1 MTKRPLLGGTSRPC
15 PSQPELFITSINI
28 FCKPNYDKSIEKLFA
43 YPVKFKALGFGRRS
57 CFMQFLKRANIGK
70 EPTGVVE

>member
-1 MTKRPLLGGTSRPC
+1 MIIPL
-15 PSQPELFITSINI
+15 I
-28 FCKPNYDKSIEKLFA
+28 KLFA

-70 EPTGVVE
+70 EPTGEVK